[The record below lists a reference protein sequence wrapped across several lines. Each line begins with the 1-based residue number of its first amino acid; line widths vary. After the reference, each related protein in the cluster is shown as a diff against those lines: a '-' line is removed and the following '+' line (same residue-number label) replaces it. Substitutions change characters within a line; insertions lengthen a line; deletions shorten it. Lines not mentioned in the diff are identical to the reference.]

1 MDLWQTLAATDKT
14 VVMYGMGNGA
24 DKILAVCETYGIEVK
39 EFFASDDFVRGQ
51 QFHGKTVRRFSDVC
65 EQYGADNLVVLVS
78 FASSLPE
85 VMSNIAHVASV
96 CEDL

>member
-24 DKILAVCETYGIEVK
+24 DKILAVCERYGIEVR

-51 QFHGKTVRRFSDVC
+51 QFHGKTVRRFSHIFTVGSTIC
-65 EQYGADNLVVLVS
+65 SICSMQKS
-78 FASSLPE
+78 P
-85 VMSNIAHVASV
+85 
-96 CEDL
+96 